1 MVLRMDTV
9 RARLVSVIAFALTR
23 CKAQLRTM
31 AQTHNTDEARQ
42 AAAEMIADHVLA
54 RGGLDIRPRPPSTD
68 GGAMGTPY
76 RGER

>member
-1 MVLRMDTV
+1 MLWRMDIV

-31 AQTHNTDEARQ
+31 AQTHNTDEARRT
-42 AAAEMIADHVLA
+42 AAELIADHVLA

-68 GGAMGTPY
+68 GGGMGSPY
-76 RGER
+76 RPER